1 MSTLL
6 EDVRKAELIKQ
17 TNKDA
22 WYCSG
27 FERNAKAEVQLFW
40 ACSVCD
46 YEVKGKG
53 LNAPDFVCPCCGGK
67 KP

>member
-6 EDVRKAELIKQ
+6 KDVRKAELIKQ

-27 FERNAKAEVQLFW
+27 LKETPKQKYNSFGAVLYVTMK
-40 ACSVCD
+40 
-46 YEVKGKG
+46 
-53 LNAPDFVCPCCGGK
+53 
-67 KP
+67 